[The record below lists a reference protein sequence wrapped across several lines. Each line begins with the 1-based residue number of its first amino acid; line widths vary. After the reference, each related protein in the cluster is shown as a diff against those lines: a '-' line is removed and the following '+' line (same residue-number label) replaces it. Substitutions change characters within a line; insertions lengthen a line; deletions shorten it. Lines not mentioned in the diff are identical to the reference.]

1 MNNQILSSTTARS
14 KCTGTE
20 RSFPQIFRQ
29 DQLKIDKKVDVNFY
43 SLVEE
48 QKIVEHDVSRFVS
61 CGTQKK
67 KNLKKGR
74 VSWPWIQEILS
85 FNIASIACYGI
96 WHGINCQKF
105 YDSLKRVLQHIMV
118 PYSATSLTRDVQ
130 INRHFIFGIC
140 DIIKSRFGFWL
151 DTNTKGIQ
159 LVGTAGKQLRCF
171 GGIEDVL
178 EDVTERYA

>member
-1 MNNQILSSTTARS
+1 MHWHWEVISSNFQTRSVEDWQKSWCQLLFLSGGAKDCWTW
-14 KCTGTE
+14 C
-20 RSFPQIFRQ
+20 
-29 DQLKIDKKVDVNFY
+29 LKICFMWHTK
-43 SLVEE
+43 E
-48 QKIVEHDVSRFVS
+48 
-61 CGTQKK
+61 KK
-67 KNLKKGR
+67 KLKKGR

-96 WHGINCQKF
+96 WHGIHCQKF